1 MNAAGYVGISQQMT
15 SFHPLPCADLN
26 PNEILK
32 MRSPK
37 GTCLW
42 RRIGKEAEEV
52 GRAKT
57 LEKRKKEG
65 WWRRRISDCSAVL
78 RNYWQTYWEG
88 LKPKDFLKPQRTCL
102 PVQETQKTQGSIPG
116 SGRCEWNDLAC
127 THPRATSVH
136 LKSPCLP
143 GKGLTNN
150 PASFT
155 HCHGRSKVLVPKWWC
170 ISVCSI
176 WGHGSI
182 MPPVARTWEAVFTAT
197 SYVMFI
203 FSLLLNIL

>member
-65 WWRRRISDCSAVL
+65 WWRRISDCSAVL
-78 RNYWQTYWEG
+78 RKYWQTYWEG

-143 GKGLTNN
+143 GKVWVITLPHSLT
-150 PASFT
+150 AL
-155 HCHGRSKVLVPKWWC
+155 GEARSWC
-170 ISVCSI
+170 QSGDAFLC
-176 WGHGSI
+176 
-182 MPPVARTWEAVFTAT
+182 AVSGAVGQLRPR
-197 SYVMFI
+197 S
-203 FSLLLNIL
+203 